1 MLSFLA
7 KIHLITWGRHLA
19 ILLAFAPT
27 VTLASTRDLPLTP
40 TLSPPIPR
48 SILSTA
54 SKELSSIYRGAV
66 SSVVVIESP
75 PMPVLASSWE
85 STGEERGDS
94 TDNQIEEELPPSE
107 EELSDTASG
116 IIFSQDGHILTNHH
130 VIQHILSDHAR
141 VKLRD
146 GRLVNARIIGSD
158 PKTDI
163 AVLQLPAIKNPPA
176 SLNKGNSDLVEVGD
190 FVCAIGSP
198 YGLEYSLSVGVVSG
212 RGRNPLTYSAYE
224 DYIQTDAA
232 INPGNSGG
240 PLLNASGEWIGVN
253 TLINGINRGL
263 GFAVPSNQAYKI
275 ANEIISRGEVL
286 RPWLGIRALANP
298 KMEEGLGVEI
308 SWVAAESPAS
318 RAGVRPKDI
327 ILRVD
332 GESVRTPADLQKKIW
347 SSGIGGTMTL
357 EFRRGKSTK
366 VKKLKTVEMPEN
378 EWVH

>member
-1 MLSFLA
+1 
-7 KIHLITWGRHLA
+7 
-19 ILLAFAPT
+19 
-27 VTLASTRDLPLTP
+27 
-40 TLSPPIPR
+40 
-48 SILSTA
+48 
-54 SKELSSIYRGAV
+54 
-66 SSVVVIESP
+66 
-75 PMPVLASSWE
+75 
-85 STGEERGDS
+85 
-94 TDNQIEEELPPSE
+94 
-107 EELSDTASG
+107 
-116 IIFSQDGHILTNHH
+116 
-130 VIQHILSDHAR
+130 
-141 VKLRD
+141 
-146 GRLVNARIIGSD
+146 
-158 PKTDI
+158 
-163 AVLQLPAIKNPPA
+163 
-176 SLNKGNSDLVEVGD
+176 
-190 FVCAIGSP
+190 
-198 YGLEYSLSVGVVSG
+198 LEYSLSVGVVSG